1 MPSTASRKPGSR
13 VGCIVRRACAAGVIL
28 VLGASLA
35 GCSGSTPGP
44 AAAATQKETS
54 APAPASTPTARP
66 EPEPTLNP
74 QASAAA
80 NLPYFDFLARKVV
93 AAHPAAG
100 GRLFIDALVAGGF
113 DKARM
118 EVTFDRTNA
127 DLAADSI
134 MFSVRFNGECL
145 IGQNGPATRGYHSM
159 VAHPLGSGTC
169 LVGRTR
175 QIDW

>member
-1 MPSTASRKPGSR
+1 VPSAASRKSGSR
-13 VGCIVRRACAAGVIL
+13 VGCIVRRAAAAGVIL

-35 GCSGSTPGP
+35 GCSGPTPGP
-44 AAAATQKETS
+44 AAAATQKET
-54 APAPASTPTARP
+54 PTPTPTTTP

-74 QASAAA
+74 QTSAAA
-80 NLPYFDFLARKVV
+80 NLAYFDFLSRKVV
-93 AAHPAAG
+93 AAHPVAG
-100 GRLFIDALVAGGF
+100 GQRVDEQPPAGGF

-118 EVTFDRTNA
+118 QVTFDRTKA